1 MRLILFLAML
11 AVAGTTTSAT
21 NPKPMVQSGPIESPM
36 GLFSYVAAVPVYQKD
51 LTPEAVLLLPDS
63 AFLTAGET
71 PTTPTAEAWIRFT
84 IMNTSDQ
91 NITDLVSACEQPDSV
106 EYFSVRDGR
115 IERIGRSGSRVAPGN
130 VGHQRLR
137 SLIDLRVPAYDSVT
151 VLAHVW
157 LPDLEAWEHV
167 FHGNVKD
174 LRVSFARSREQFTL
188 QAFYSGIMMVFMII
202 SLLMF
207 ISFREWVFVT
217 YAFMMLSLNAYF
229 LYYSGIMSAYLL
241 PENVPMLFTNS
252 TWVISGIVLSCSLF
266 ITQYLDL
273 RRSMPRYRKAYLIL
287 STALCVFA
295 LLWDAWLRSK
305 IGHLN
310 LLNFGLLLWIP
321 ISFYPVVRRSLR
333 KEREAR
339 VLLVSISL
347 IAVGGMLNTLSFT
360 KILPIPGDGMVP
372 FQLGSLAFSGT
383 LFYGLFTKI
392 RQIQNER
399 AQSDAVLFNVLPKE
413 IATELKE
420 SGESE
425 ARYLERVTVLFTD
438 FVDFTKVSTSMSPSE
453 LVQELNVLF
462 SMFDEIVTRYGLEK
476 IKTIGE
482 SYMVAGGLRE
492 SRQDEA
498 DVVIRAAIE
507 MQRAV
512 EQRVANR
519 TREELPTFTMRAG
532 IHTGPVVAG
541 VVGVVK
547 FQYDIWGDTVNTAS
561 RMESA
566 GASGRVN
573 ISQATYDLVKDEPT
587 FSFEARGEVDVKGI
601 GPATMWFVD
610 AQTKNAPSAG

>member
-1 MRLILFLAML
+1 MRLILILAMF
-11 AVAGTTTSAT
+11 AVACTTTSAT
-21 NPKPMVQSGPIESPM
+21 NPKPMVQSGPIETPL
-36 GLFSYVAAVPVYQKD
+36 GLSTYVAAVPVYQES

-71 PTTPTAEAWIRFT
+71 PSAPTAEAWIRFT
-84 IMNTSDQ
+84 IWNTGDQ
-91 NITDLVSACEQPDSV
+91 NQTDLFSACEQPDSV

-115 IERIGRSGSRVAPGN
+115 IERIGMSGSRVARRNSGD
-130 VGHQRLR
+130 QRLR
-137 SLIDLRVPAYDSVT
+137 SLIDLRVPAGDSTT

-157 LPDLEAWEHV
+157 LPGPGAWEHV
-167 FHGNVKD
+167 FHGSVLD
-174 LRVSFARSREQFTL
+174 LHQTLSRVRGRFTL
-188 QAFYSGIMMVFMII
+188 QAFYSGIMMVFTVI

-207 ISFREWVFVT
+207 LSFREWVFVT
-217 YAFMMLSLNAYF
+217 YAAMMLSLNAYF
-229 LYYSGIMSAYLL
+229 LYYSGIMNAYLL
-241 PENVPMLFTNS
+241 PENAPVLFMDS
-252 TWVISGIVLSCSLF
+252 TWVISGIVLGCSLF
-266 ITQYLDL
+266 VTQYLDL
-273 RRSMPRYRKAYLIL
+273 RSTMPRYRMGYLVASAVL
-287 STALCVFA
+287 AVFA
-295 LLWDAWLRSK
+295 VVWGVWLRRE

-321 ISFYPVVRRSLR
+321 FSFYPIIRRALH

-339 VLLVSISL
+339 VLLVSVSL
-347 IAVGGMLNTLSFT
+347 IAIGGMLNTLSFT
-360 KILPIPGDGMVP
+360 KLLPIPGDGMVP

-399 AQSDAVLFNVLPKE
+399 AQSDAVLFNVLPQD

-420 SGESE
+420 SGETQ

-438 FVDFTKVSTSMSPSE
+438 FVDFTKISASMKPQE
-453 LVQELNVLF
+453 LVAELNTLF

-476 IKTIGE
+476 IKTIGD

-492 SRQDEA
+492 SHAHEA
-498 DVVIRAAIE
+498 DVVIRVAIE
-507 MQRAV
+507 MQRTV
-512 EQRVANR
+512 EQRFNER
-519 TREELPTFTMRAG
+519 TRTGLPSFTMRAG

-566 GASGRVN
+566 GEPGRVN
-573 ISQATYDLVKDEPT
+573 ISHATHDLVKDDPK
-587 FSFEARGEVDVKGI
+587 FIFDSRGSIEVKGI
-601 GPATMWFVD
+601 GTVPMWFAD
-610 AQTKNAPSAG
+610 IETRNAPSAS